1 MDSSLYRVVES
12 RLVGIRT
19 KIFRNFSSIRPI
31 HLACTLPMLET
42 LYIILSR
49 TSFYTYMNGIPISDS
64 KGWFG
69 CIKSLAYTESW
80 PVESE
85 DWCLRRPLYPLI
97 ASRVFKIAPNL
108 DLFFL
113 SFSLIYSLTLFFAVR
128 QVLRLCGNLS
138 GWVAVFG
145 AASLWFVY
153 GATQT
158 LSEQVGLILGT
169 LGMAYF
175 FKYLINFELKTLYIG
190 TYFFCIAQS
199 ARPGNAFS
207 YLFPILFIILI
218 EKRKYIGLAKLSLYC
233 YLPLIISVFAIRRI
247 FNTPNFMHSGN
258 SWATIYG
265 LQFDNQPWTASYEA
279 LPKGISS
286 EIQIWEYIKN
296 LTLNDIQDNPFNI
309 PVSILKNLANIVDFG
324 PLNAMSFSILMMVLI
339 TSIIY
344 VYKRNILPL
353 RLILLVVIVPI
364 TELLTFGISY
374 FSEPIRT
381 MSTTLIFSA
390 VLLSLPISVIFR
402 YLWLGSRTTISNVM
416 ELPPIASSNTKFP
429 LILLAAFILGIYPI
443 GKPSSPNS
451 FLIPINNQRC
461 SIEITMND
469 YPSKY
474 IQQQDLNKIVGKYGE
489 WWSPLI
495 RQLNNGSF
503 LLIASVDSSGR
514 THDSSVYLEDKP
526 VGSLKRGDV
535 ICVASYN
542 DDNKILSS
550 LGFNRAFILE

>member
-1 MDSSLYRVVES
+1 M
-12 RLVGIRT
+12 
-19 KIFRNFSSIRPI
+19 
-31 HLACTLPMLET
+31 ACILPVLET
-42 LYIILSR
+42 LYLILSR
-49 TSFYTYMNGIPISDS
+49 SSFYTYMNGIPVTDS
-64 KGWFG
+64 KAWFG
-69 CIKSLAYTESW
+69 CIKSLAYTNSW

-97 ASRVFKIAPNL
+97 ASRVFKIIPNL
-108 DLFFL
+108 DLYFL
-113 SFSLIYSLTLFFAVR
+113 FFSLIYSRTLLFAVR
-128 QVLRLCGNLS
+128 HVLRLCGNLS
-138 GWVAVFG
+138 AWVAVFG
-145 AASLWFVY
+145 AAFLWFVY

-175 FKYLINFELKTLYIG
+175 FKYLLNFELRTLYFG

-207 YLFPILFIILI
+207 YLFPVLFILLI
-218 EKRKYIGLAKLSLYC
+218 EKRKYLGLAKISLYC

-247 FNTPNFMHSGN
+247 FNTPDFMHSGN

-279 LPKGISS
+279 LPKGISG

-296 LTLNDIQDNPFNI
+296 LTLNDIRDNPFNI
-309 PVSILKNLANIVDFG
+309 PISILKNLANIVDFG
-324 PLNAMSFSILMMVLI
+324 PLNLMSFSILVMVLI
-339 TSIIY
+339 ISIIY
-344 VYKRNILPL
+344 GYKRNILPV

-390 VLLSLPISVIFR
+390 VLLSLPISAIFR
-402 YLWLGSRTTISNVM
+402 YLWLGSRTTIRNVM
-416 ELPPIASSNTKFP
+416 ELPPVASSNNKFP
-429 LILLAAFILGIYPI
+429 LILLVAFILAIYPI

-461 SIEITMND
+461 SIEITIND

-474 IQQQDLNKIVGKYGE
+474 IQQQDLNRIEGKYGE

-495 RQLNNGSF
+495 RQLNKGSF
-503 LLIASVDSSGR
+503 VLITSVDSSGR
-514 THDSSVYLEDKP
+514 THDSSVYLENKP
-526 VGSLKRGDV
+526 VGSLMRGDV
-535 ICVASYN
+535 ICVTNFN
-542 DDNKILSS
+542 DENQVLSS

>member
-1 MDSSLYRVVES
+1 MESSLVS
-12 RLVGIRT
+12 IRT
-19 KIFRNFSSIRPI
+19 SILKKVSSIRLI
-31 HLACTLPMLET
+31 HLACILPVLET
-42 LYIILSR
+42 LYLILSR
-49 TSFYTYMNGIPISDS
+49 SSFYTYMNGIPVTDS

-69 CIKSLAYTESW
+69 CIKSLAYTNSW

-97 ASRVFKIAPNL
+97 ASRVFKIIPNL
-108 DLFFL
+108 DLYFL
-113 SFSLIYSLTLFFAVR
+113 FFSLIYSLTLLFAVR
-128 QVLRLCGNLS
+128 HVLRLCGNLS
-138 GWVAVFG
+138 AWVAVFG
-145 AASLWFVY
+145 AAFLWFVY

-175 FKYLINFELKTLYIG
+175 FKYLLNFELRTLYFG

-207 YLFPILFIILI
+207 YLFPVLFILLI
-218 EKRKYIGLAKLSLYC
+218 EKRKYLGLAKISLYC

-247 FNTPNFMHSGN
+247 FGTPNFMHSGN

-279 LPKGISS
+279 LPKGISG

-296 LTLNDIQDNPFNI
+296 LTLNDIRDNPFNI
-309 PVSILKNLANIVDFG
+309 PISILKNLANIVDFG
-324 PLNAMSFSILMMVLI
+324 PLNLMSFSILVMVLI
-339 TSIIY
+339 ISIIY
-344 VYKRNILPL
+344 GYKRNILPV
-353 RLILLVVIVPI
+353 RLFLLVVIVPI

-374 FSEPIRT
+374 FSEPMRT

-390 VLLSLPISVIFR
+390 VLLSLPISAIFR
-402 YLWLGSRTTISNVM
+402 YLWLGSRTTIRNVM
-416 ELPPIASSNTKFP
+416 ELPPAASSNNKFP
-429 LILLAAFILGIYPI
+429 LILLVAFILAIYPI

-461 SIEITMND
+461 SIEITIND

-474 IQQQDLNKIVGKYGE
+474 IQQQDLNRIEGKYGE

-495 RQLNNGSF
+495 RQLNKGSF
-503 LLIASVDSSGR
+503 VLITSVDSSGR
-514 THDSSVYLEDKP
+514 THDSSVYLENKP

-535 ICVASYN
+535 ICVTNFN
-542 DDNKILSS
+542 DENQVLSS